1 MTRYR
6 VLVEFD
12 GGGYCGWQSQRG
24 AASVQDAMARAI
36 ERMSGEFT
44 RPTAAGRTDAGVH
57 AVALPAH
64 FDLAGERRAAEVQ
77 GALNHHLWTAGEKIA
92 VHGAAQVA
100 DDFHARRDA
109 KQRRYA
115 YRILVA
121 DAPSSLEAGR
131 VLHLRRALDVG
142 AMSRAA
148 AILEG
153 EHDFSSFRASG
164 CQADSAARVLESL
177 AVKETAAGL
186 LLREGATEIV
196 VRAAAPSFLYNQV
209 RIIVGTLLTVGL
221 GRMSPDDVAVVLA
234 ARDRTK
240 AGPTAPPHGLYFL
253 SCD

>member
-1 MTRYR
+1 
-6 VLVEFD
+6 
-12 GGGYCGWQSQRG
+12 
-24 AASVQDAMARAI
+24 
-36 ERMSGEFT
+36 
-44 RPTAAGRTDAGVH
+44 
-57 AVALPAH
+57 
-64 FDLAGERRAAEVQ
+64 
-77 GALNHHLWTAGEKIA
+77 
-92 VHGAAQVA
+92 
-100 DDFHARRDA
+100 
-109 KQRRYA
+109 
-115 YRILVA
+115 
-121 DAPSSLEAGR
+121 
-131 VLHLRRALDVG
+131 
-142 AMSRAA
+142 MSRAA

-177 AVKETAAGL
+177 AVEETAAGL

-253 SCD
+253 SCDY